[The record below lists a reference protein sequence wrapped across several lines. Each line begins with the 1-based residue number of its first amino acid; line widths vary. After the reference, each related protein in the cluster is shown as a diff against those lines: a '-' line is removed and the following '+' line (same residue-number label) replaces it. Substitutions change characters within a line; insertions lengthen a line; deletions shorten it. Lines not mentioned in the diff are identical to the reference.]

1 MRSLRCIP
9 KVGSKNISRI
19 TVSLGL
25 LLVRLRGFYESPYCW
40 AIVCKANS
48 VVFSVAGQ
56 YTPAPRIMCNVWG
69 YHRRA
74 LGALGNYVQ
83 ERTNT

>member
-9 KVGSKNISRI
+9 EVGCKNISRI
-19 TVSLGL
+19 IVCRGL
-25 LLVRLRGFYESPYCW
+25 LLVRVQGFYESPYCW
-40 AIVCKANS
+40 AIVCTAS
-48 VVFSVAGQ
+48 AVVISVAGQ
-56 YTPAPRIMCNVWG
+56 YTPAPKIMCNVWG